1 MTVTPTDIGFQFL
14 SRSLQISICLHVR
27 REKLFINV
35 SISIDTVQVP
45 VLKKSN
51 SELKYLHLLLFQCFW
66 VHLRKRTK
74 LFQFRSA
81 LTQLQLLMATSGNCV
96 NYGSHGIWYVIV
108 KLQTDD
114 LAMAAEIL
122 LGIKISAIRLNKD
135 DNLPEYNVECLLQA
149 TFVPKHFSF
158 VKREKIV
165 YKMLLYRYWW
175 NIDTDEIPGFF
186 LLLKNHI
193 FIARSEDTIFNF
205 HVWGSWCH
213 RGFTG
218 ASRSRSSEISF
229 IKWLRGA
236 KTVQLPV
243 TFASAAMSCQ
253 IFTSILFPSVM
264 IIQEDLPK
272 SRK

>member
-27 REKLFINV
+27 RENLFINV

-96 NYGSHGIWYVIV
+96 NYGSHRIWYVIV
-108 KLQTDD
+108 KLQSDD
-114 LAMAAEIL
+114 FAMAAEIL

-175 NIDTDEIPGFF
+175 NIDTDEILGFF

-205 HVWGSWCH
+205 HVWGSWC
-213 RGFTG
+213 
-218 ASRSRSSEISF
+218 RS
-229 IKWLRGA
+229 GY
-236 KTVQLPV
+236 
-243 TFASAAMSCQ
+243 
-253 IFTSILFPSVM
+253 
-264 IIQEDLPK
+264 
-272 SRK
+272 

>member
-27 REKLFINV
+27 RENLFINV

-66 VHLRKRTK
+66 VHLQKRTK

-135 DNLPEYNVECLLQA
+135 DNLPEYNDECLLQA
-149 TFVPKHFSF
+149 MFVPKQFSF
-158 VKREKIV
+158 VKRE
-165 YKMLLYRYWW
+165 R
-175 NIDTDEIPGFF
+175 
-186 LLLKNHI
+186 
-193 FIARSEDTIFNF
+193 
-205 HVWGSWCH
+205 
-213 RGFTG
+213 
-218 ASRSRSSEISF
+218 SF
-229 IKWLRGA
+229 IELY
-236 KTVQLPV
+236 L
-243 TFASAAMSCQ
+243 
-253 IFTSILFPSVM
+253 FTSYRLSQKSALFSTLIVL
-264 IIQEDLPK
+264 EY
-272 SRK
+272 

>member
-1 MTVTPTDIGFQFL
+1 MQQFQVLFPLKGNQSCCDNNLIWSTVPGKKENWIPQLLMTVTQTDIGFKFL

-27 REKLFINV
+27 RENLFINV

-51 SELKYLHLLLFQCFW
+51 SELNYLHLLLFQCFW

-81 LTQLQLLMATSGNCV
+81 LTQLQLLM
-96 NYGSHGIWYVIV
+96 
-108 KLQTDD
+108 
-114 LAMAAEIL
+114 EIL
-122 LGIKISAIRLNKD
+122 GNFVWLRYPTEFCSWSLNYKLITLQWRRKILLMIKISAIRLNKD

-205 HVWGSWCH
+205 HVWGSWCR
-213 RGFTG
+213 RGY
-218 ASRSRSSEISF
+218 
-229 IKWLRGA
+229 
-236 KTVQLPV
+236 
-243 TFASAAMSCQ
+243 
-253 IFTSILFPSVM
+253 
-264 IIQEDLPK
+264 
-272 SRK
+272 

>member
-27 REKLFINV
+27 RENLFINV

-81 LTQLQLLMATSGNCV
+81 LTQLQLLMAILGNFVWLRYPTEFCSWSL
-96 NYGSHGIWYVIV
+96 NY
-108 KLQTDD
+108 KLIT
-114 LAMAAEIL
+114 LKWRRKIL
-122 LGIKISAIRLNKD
+122 LMIKISAIRLNKD

-205 HVWGSWCH
+205 HVWGSWCR
-213 RGFTG
+213 RGY
-218 ASRSRSSEISF
+218 
-229 IKWLRGA
+229 
-236 KTVQLPV
+236 
-243 TFASAAMSCQ
+243 
-253 IFTSILFPSVM
+253 
-264 IIQEDLPK
+264 
-272 SRK
+272 